1 MDSETR
7 PSYTYV
13 DTPAALERLI
23 PRLEQA
29 PRVALDI
36 EANSLYRYFLRVCLI
51 QITFHG
57 ENWIVDPLA
66 HLDLSRFLS
75 VLSEKPL
82 LLHGGDYDLRMLR
95 TSLDFQP
102 HGEVFDT
109 MLAAQVL
116 GCDQVGLAALADRY
130 LGVTLSKHSQ
140 KSNWAQR
147 PLQPKQL
154 AYAVDDTRH
163 LEALADRLTAEMEAL
178 GRVHWHRS
186 MCRRMV
192 HSASYEELPEPDP
205 NDAWRI
211 KGSALLEPRQL
222 AVVRQVWHWREEEAR
237 KIDRPAF
244 KILGNPEILALAEW
258 AVEHR
263 DRSVLEWPQLP
274 RNLTG
279 RRLEGLKRAVRH
291 AQRLPGNEWP
301 EKYRPRHSGPPEPD
315 CRIEI
320 ETLAAECARVAQDLN
335 VPPSLLAPRTAL
347 VGIARRRP
355 KTVEEVAEAGSLLDW
370 QAELL
375 GQRFLDALETCRA
388 RRKGR
393 GNGRARRRQQAA
405 KE

>member
-1 MDSETR
+1 
-7 PSYTYV
+7 
-13 DTPAALERLI
+13 
-23 PRLEQA
+23 
-29 PRVALDI
+29 
-36 EANSLYRYFLRVCLI
+36 
-51 QITFHG
+51 TFHG

-102 HGEVFDT
+102 RGEVFDT

-192 HSASYEELPEPDP
+192 HSASYEELPE
-205 NDAWRI
+205 
-211 KGSALLEPRQL
+211 
-222 AVVRQVWHWREEEAR
+222 
-237 KIDRPAF
+237 
-244 KILGNPEILALAEW
+244 
-258 AVEHR
+258 
-263 DRSVLEWPQLP
+263 
-274 RNLTG
+274 
-279 RRLEGLKRAVRH
+279 
-291 AQRLPGNEWP
+291 
-301 EKYRPRHSGPPEPD
+301 
-315 CRIEI
+315 
-320 ETLAAECARVAQDLN
+320 
-335 VPPSLLAPRTAL
+335 
-347 VGIARRRP
+347 
-355 KTVEEVAEAGSLLDW
+355 
-370 QAELL
+370 
-375 GQRFLDALETCRA
+375 
-388 RRKGR
+388 
-393 GNGRARRRQQAA
+393 
-405 KE
+405 